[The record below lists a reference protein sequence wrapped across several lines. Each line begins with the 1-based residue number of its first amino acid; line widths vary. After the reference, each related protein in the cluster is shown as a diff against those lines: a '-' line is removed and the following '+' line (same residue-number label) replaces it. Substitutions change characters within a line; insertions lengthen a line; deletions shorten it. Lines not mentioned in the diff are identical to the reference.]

1 MSAPGKKRPT
11 PLPESMTIVLTGPDL
26 AYLDAYR
33 QAEHDVS
40 YPPAEVRHGQAWT
53 AYKADCKRRS
63 DDALRGLLVA
73 LLHQAENGL
82 PTKPE

>member
-1 MSAPGKKRPT
+1 MMCLIPRLRFG
-11 PLPESMTIVLTGPDL
+11 
-26 AYLDAYR
+26 
-33 QAEHDVS
+33 
-40 YPPAEVRHGQAWT
+40 

-73 LLHQAENGL
+73 LLHQAENGR